1 MEHPLIT
8 DIDHLTIEQL
18 QSKISELQKKLAF
31 AQRTGN
37 GHLVSQLRMALETF
51 NNRYQVKLKAMY
63 DEQNKNSP
71 DHSDKINIS

>member
-8 DIDHLTIEQL
+8 GIDDLTIEEL
-18 QSKISELQKKLAF
+18 QSKISELTKKLSF

-37 GHLVSQLRMALETF
+37 GHLAGQIRMAIETF
-51 NNRYQVKLKAMY
+51 SNRYQSKLQAQY
-63 DEQNKNSP
+63 EQQNKNSP

>member
-8 DIDHLTIEQL
+8 DIDHLTVDEL
-18 QSKISELQKKLAF
+18 QGKISELQKKLSF

-37 GHLVSQLRMALETF
+37 GHLVAQIRMAIETF
-51 NNRYQVKLKAMY
+51 SNRYQAKLQAMQ
-63 DEQNKNSP
+63 DEQRKNSP

>member
-8 DIDHLTIEQL
+8 DIDNLTVDEL
-18 QSKISELQKKLAF
+18 QSKISELQKKLNF
-31 AQRTGN
+31 ATRSNNGN
-37 GHLVSQLRMALETF
+37 LATQIRMAIETF
-51 NNRYQVKLKAMY
+51 SNRYQAKLQAIY

>member
-8 DIDHLTIEQL
+8 DIENFTIDEL
-18 QSKISELQKKLAF
+18 QSKISELQKKLSF

-37 GHLVSQLRMALETF
+37 GNLCTQIRMAIETF
-51 NNRYQVKLKAMY
+51 SNRYQSKLQAMQ
-63 DEQNKNSP
+63 DEQRKNSP